1 MPSTGH
7 KCSQSGIY
15 QNSCHSKRIAL
26 SVGETFP
33 PCSSC
38 LKAAN
43 WYLVQAT

>member
-1 MPSTGH
+1 MPGTGQQ
-7 KCSQSGIY
+7 CTQSGIY

-26 SVGETFP
+26 SYGETFP

-38 LKAAN
+38 RKAAN